1 MAPKNGAPRAP
12 RGTGASRQPSVVCQ
26 KPAAS
31 ARTVA
36 IAKSLV
42 AAAKEGTSQAASAPA
57 SKRMRGRPA
66 MAPTALLPSVAK
78 LLQKKRDQCDQ
89 PTVPTGPAGQASS
102 SSENSRASGLS
113 EEKIEAGNAMA
124 KSTDTA
130 AQHANVSTE
139 AEQSQIDSGLAE
151 HAAAELE
158 RHSSRRSL
166 QFPTSWT
173 SPEPERLD
181 PKHPGTDSQSTIP
194 ADITKDDTDDNRLSE
209 RSDDD
214 DKATE
219 AHRSSEPNQFPTC
232 GPLSAPTL
240 LFSQFGPEQDGP
252 PDAPPD
258 APDADEFSSPC
269 SPLVES
275 EELLHCCG
283 GPSNVT
289 ANIVANCEP
298 CESEEAQAEET
309 NTEEDK
315 KPDVLTEQEDL
326 AKSESKANIV
336 EGGNEN
342 TSAHARKR
350 WSGKADTDTAKRS
363 RQRRK
368 PKDESK
374 EGEGRQGNTSRRA
387 TNRKGQ
393 GNTENPNCDHA
404 LNRLIQASPYFSST
418 FASWCFCQTN

>member
-102 SSENSRASGLS
+102 SSENAADITDTSRASGLS

-258 APDADEFSSPC
+258 APDAD
-269 SPLVES
+269 VES
-275 EELLHCCG
+275 EELLHSCG
-283 GPSNVT
+283 GPSNELR
-289 ANIVANCEP
+289 ALL
-298 CESEEAQAEET
+298 QAEET

-350 WSGKADTDTAKRS
+350 RSGKADTDTAKRS

-368 PKDESK
+368 PKEESK
-374 EGEGRQGNTSRRA
+374 EGEGRQGNASRRA

-393 GNTENPNCDHA
+393 GNTEDLNPNCDHA

-418 FASWCFCQTN
+418 FASFFLLN